1 LLYITIEFTLKKKI
15 TFELPLPAGGG
26 RSLFLDAAAALVA
39 TVTGAAFF
47 FRGEERTA
55 AAAVAA
61 ASSLSSSLLLS
72 STLPSSLFPS
82 SSLSEVGGEGIVF
95 TALVAVA
102 KHFLHA
108 LKN

>member
-1 LLYITIEFTLKKKI
+1 M
-15 TFELPLPAGGG
+15 
-26 RSLFLDAAAALVA
+26 FLDAAAALVA
-39 TVTGAAFF
+39 TVTGAAFC
-47 FRGEERTA
+47 FRGEERTTA
-55 AAAVAA
+55 AAAA

-72 STLPSSLFPS
+72 STLPSSLLPS
-82 SSLSEVGGEGIVF
+82 SSLSEVGGEGTVL

>member
-1 LLYITIEFTLKKKI
+1 MLYITIEFTLKKKI
-15 TFELPLPAGGG
+15 TFELAGPAGGG
-26 RSLFLDAAAALVA
+26 RSLFLDAAAALFA
-39 TVTGAAFF
+39 TVT
-47 FRGEERTA
+47 E
-55 AAAVAA
+55 AAAVEA

-72 STLPSSLFPS
+72 STLLSSLLPF
-82 SSLSEVGGEGIVF
+82 SSLSEVGGEGIVL